1 VAAPAVEDIDDFE
14 LEVPDFDPDSAALP
28 DSPPLDYPQNQEDS
42 TMASGASRE
51 DVEAFQQALNQ
62 ALQPHARPLHTAP
75 IGNPFEDEEAELKE
89 DPRNGLTPESPL
101 DLQHDIPAMAD
112 SKRSAPVEAPEALP
126 EPEPFVSEVPPQAP
140 AEDLFDPEYVA
151 VSKPRRPL
159 VFALVLLLSLIG
171 VLALTL
177 QLAYLNRTQIASQ
190 APELRPLMEQ
200 ACRRLGCTVPLS
212 TDIEFIRTEWSDLA
226 FVPEHANL
234 VQLSATLKNHASYV
248 QALPVLEVT
257 LKDANNLVLIR
268 KVFTPRDY
276 LKNEDKKLQSFA
288 AGSQIK
294 IVMRFDVGTVH
305 AQGYSLYWFYP

>member
-1 VAAPAVEDIDDFE
+1 
-14 LEVPDFDPDSAALP
+14 
-28 DSPPLDYPQNQEDS
+28 
-42 TMASGASRE
+42 
-51 DVEAFQQALNQ
+51 
-62 ALQPHARPLHTAP
+62 
-75 IGNPFEDEEAELKE
+75 
-89 DPRNGLTPESPL
+89 
-101 DLQHDIPAMAD
+101 
-112 SKRSAPVEAPEALP
+112 
-126 EPEPFVSEVPPQAP
+126 
-140 AEDLFDPEYVA
+140 LFDPEYVA